1 MKYLEYDIF
10 SVKNHNYR
18 YQARDH
24 LHVLNIEEKMIT
36 GPTLEIA
43 ITELYCSVEL
53 TTVNDELIVLSTL
66 NIFLSITAFLGMN
79 STLQSCVLDS
89 IEDLKMAIPNNFT
102 KDERQQTAGELF
114 YYSEEL
120 TRKIFGELIFL
131 SVLNIL
137 LSVTTF
143 LGNTLILVA
152 LPKENSLH
160 PPSKLLF
167 RNLAITDLCVGIIAE
182 PLLVAYLMSLVKQR
196 WDICYELDYAGLA
209 IGAILCS
216 VSLFTLTA
224 ISVDRLLALWLGL
237 RYRRV
242 ATYIAYIS
250 VIVMW
255 GLSVV
260 AGAAIYSRSLD
271 IVILDWSMFITIS
284 LCVVISSLCYTKVFV
299 VLRRRKVRLE
309 DSAFQGPTE
318 VIKVPLNLARY
329 RKAVYTALWVQV
341 TLVVCYLPFGIATTI
356 PEISLSVYL
365 MTLTLL
371 LLNSSLNP
379 LLYCWKIREVR
390 QAVKDTIRQLF
401 SSSS

>member
-1 MKYLEYDIF
+1 
-10 SVKNHNYR
+10 
-18 YQARDH
+18 
-24 LHVLNIEEKMIT
+24 
-36 GPTLEIA
+36 
-43 ITELYCSVEL
+43 
-53 TTVNDELIVLSTL
+53 
-66 NIFLSITAFLGMN
+66 
-79 STLQSCVLDS
+79 
-89 IEDLKMAIPNNFT
+89 MAIPKNFT
-102 KDERQQTAGELF
+102 EDERQQTVGELF

-182 PLLVAYLMSLVKQR
+182 PLLVAYLISLVKQR

-237 RYRRV
+237 RYRQV
-242 ATYIAYIS
+242 ATLRKAYIS

-255 GLSVV
+255 VLSVV
-260 AGAAIYSRSLD
+260 AGAAIYSLD
-271 IVILDWSMFITIS
+271 TVILDWSMFITIS
-284 LCVVISSLCYTKVFV
+284 LCVVISSLCYTKIFV

-329 RKAVYTALWVQV
+329 RKAVYSALWVQV

>member
-1 MKYLEYDIF
+1 
-10 SVKNHNYR
+10 
-18 YQARDH
+18 
-24 LHVLNIEEKMIT
+24 
-36 GPTLEIA
+36 
-43 ITELYCSVEL
+43 
-53 TTVNDELIVLSTL
+53 
-66 NIFLSITAFLGMN
+66 
-79 STLQSCVLDS
+79 
-89 IEDLKMAIPNNFT
+89 
-102 KDERQQTAGELF
+102 

-131 SVLNIL
+131 SVLNIF

-143 LGNTLILVA
+143 LGNTLILAA
-152 LPKENSLH
+152 LPKETSLY

-182 PLLVAYLMSLVKQR
+182 PLLVAYLMSLLKQR

-260 AGAAIYSRSLD
+260 AGAAIYSLD
-271 IVILDWSMFITIS
+271 TVILDWSMFITIS
-284 LCVVISSLCYTKVFV
+284 LCVVISSLCYTKIFV

-329 RKAVYTALWVQV
+329 RKALIFVSVLNIFLSITAFLGNTLILVALHKRTSLNKPSKLLLRNLAV
-341 TLVVCYLPFGIATTI
+341 TDLCVGIIAE
-356 PEISLSVYL
+356 PLFVAYL
-365 MTLTLL
+365 MSVVTERWDICYYINDASQITGTILCSVSLFTSTAISVDRLL
-371 LLNSSLNP
+371 ALILGLRYRHIVTMRKAHVSVFFM
-379 LLYCWKIREVR
+379 WV
-390 QAVKDTIRQLF
+390 F
-401 SSSS
+401 SAL

>member
-1 MKYLEYDIF
+1 
-10 SVKNHNYR
+10 
-18 YQARDH
+18 
-24 LHVLNIEEKMIT
+24 
-36 GPTLEIA
+36 
-43 ITELYCSVEL
+43 
-53 TTVNDELIVLSTL
+53 
-66 NIFLSITAFLGMN
+66 MN
-79 STLQSCVLDS
+79 STLQSCVWDS
-89 IEDLKMAIPNNFT
+89 IEDLKMVIAKNFT
-102 KDERQQTAGELF
+102 KDERHQTVGELF

-120 TRKIFGELIFL
+120 TRNIFGELIFL

-196 WDICYELDYAGLA
+196 WDICYYLHFAGFV

-224 ISVDRLLALWLGL
+224 ISVDRLLALSLGI
-237 RYRRV
+237 RYIRV
-242 ATYIAYIS
+242 ATLRKAYIS

-255 GLSVV
+255 VISVV
-260 AGAAIYSRSLD
+260 IGGAMYSLD
-271 IVILDWSMFITIS
+271 TVILDWSMFITIS
-284 LCVVISSLCYTKVFV
+284 LCVVISSLCYTKIFV
-299 VLRRRKVRLE
+299 VLRRRKRLRLE
-309 DSAFQGPTE
+309 DSSFQGPTE
-318 VIKVPLNLARY
+318 VIKVPLNIARY
-329 RKAVYTALWVQV
+329 RKAVYSALWVQV

>member
-1 MKYLEYDIF
+1 
-10 SVKNHNYR
+10 
-18 YQARDH
+18 
-24 LHVLNIEEKMIT
+24 
-36 GPTLEIA
+36 
-43 ITELYCSVEL
+43 
-53 TTVNDELIVLSTL
+53 
-66 NIFLSITAFLGMN
+66 MN
-79 STLQSCVLDS
+79 STLQSRVRDS
-89 IEDLKMAIPNNFT
+89 SEDLKMAIPNNFT
-102 KDERQQTAGELF
+102 KDERQKTVGELF

-131 SVLNIL
+131 SVLNIF

-143 LGNTLILVA
+143 LGNTLILAA
-152 LPKENSLH
+152 LPKETSLH

-182 PLLVAYLMSLVKQR
+182 PLLVAYLMSLLKQR
-196 WDICYELDYAGLA
+196 WDICYYLEYTGLA

-237 RYRRV
+237 RYRQV
-242 ATYIAYIS
+242 ATLRKAYIS

-255 GLSVV
+255 VLSVV
-260 AGAAIYSRSLD
+260 AGAAIYSLD
-271 IVILDWSMFITIS
+271 TVILDWSMFITIS
-284 LCVVISSLCYTKVFV
+284 LCIVISSLCYTKIFV
-299 VLRRRKVRLE
+299 VLRRRKIRLE

-329 RKAVYTALWVQV
+329 RKAVYSALWVQV
-341 TLVVCYLPFGIATTI
+341 TLVVCYLPFGITTTI

-379 LLYCWKIREVR
+379 FIYCWKIREVR

>member
-1 MKYLEYDIF
+1 
-10 SVKNHNYR
+10 
-18 YQARDH
+18 
-24 LHVLNIEEKMIT
+24 
-36 GPTLEIA
+36 
-43 ITELYCSVEL
+43 
-53 TTVNDELIVLSTL
+53 
-66 NIFLSITAFLGMN
+66 MN
-79 STLQSCVLDS
+79 STLQFFLRDS
-89 IEDLKMAIPNNFT
+89 IEDLKMAIPKNFT
-102 KDERQQTAGELF
+102 KDERQETEGGLF

-131 SVLNIL
+131 SVLNIF

-143 LGNTLILVA
+143 LGNTLILAA
-152 LPKENSLH
+152 LPKETSLH

-196 WDICYELDYAGLA
+196 WDICYYLDYAGLA

-216 VSLFTLTA
+216 VSLLTLTA
-224 ISVDRLLALWLGL
+224 ISVDRVLALSLGL
-237 RYRRV
+237 RYRQV
-242 ATYIAYIS
+242 ATLKKACIS
-250 VIVMW
+250 VITMW
-255 GLSVV
+255 VISVV
-260 AGAAIYSRSLD
+260 IGAAVYFLLGT
-271 IVILDWSMFITIS
+271 VIFDWSMFILIF
-284 LCVVISSLCYTKVFV
+284 LCIVISSLCYTKIFV
-299 VLRRRKVRLE
+299 ALRRRKIRLE

-329 RKAVYTALWVQV
+329 RKAVYSALCVQV

-356 PEISLSVYL
+356 PEISLSVYV

-379 LLYCWKIREVR
+379 FIYCWKIREVR

>member
-1 MKYLEYDIF
+1 
-10 SVKNHNYR
+10 
-18 YQARDH
+18 
-24 LHVLNIEEKMIT
+24 
-36 GPTLEIA
+36 
-43 ITELYCSVEL
+43 
-53 TTVNDELIVLSTL
+53 
-66 NIFLSITAFLGMN
+66 
-79 STLQSCVLDS
+79 
-89 IEDLKMAIPNNFT
+89 MAIPKNFT
-102 KDERQQTAGELF
+102 EDERQQTVGELF

-242 ATYIAYIS
+242 ATLRKAYIS

-255 GLSVV
+255 VLSVV
-260 AGAAIYSRSLD
+260 AGAAIYSLD
-271 IVILDWSMFITIS
+271 PVILDWSMFITIS
-284 LCVVISSLCYTKVFV
+284 LCVVISSLCYTKVFL
-299 VLRRRKVRLE
+299 VLRRRKIRLE
-309 DSAFQGPTE
+309 DSSFQGPTE

-329 RKAVYTALWVQV
+329 RKAVYSALWVQV

>member
-1 MKYLEYDIF
+1 M
-10 SVKNHNYR
+10 
-18 YQARDH
+18 
-24 LHVLNIEEKMIT
+24 
-36 GPTLEIA
+36 
-43 ITELYCSVEL
+43 
-53 TTVNDELIVLSTL
+53 L
-66 NIFLSITAFLGMN
+66 NIFLSVN
-79 STLQSCVLDS
+79 
-89 IEDLKMAIPNNFT
+89 
-102 KDERQQTAGELF
+102 
-114 YYSEEL
+114 
-120 TRKIFGELIFL
+120 
-131 SVLNIL
+131 
-137 LSVTTF
+137 TF
-143 LGNTLILVA
+143 LGNTLILAA
-152 LPKENSLH
+152 LPKETSLH

-182 PLLVAYLMSLVKQR
+182 PLLVAYLMSLLKQR
-196 WDICYELDYAGLA
+196 WDICYYLEYTGLA

-224 ISVDRLLALWLGL
+224 ISGDRLLALSLGI
-237 RYRRV
+237 RYIRV
-242 ATYIAYIS
+242 ATLRKVYIS

-255 GLSVV
+255 VISVV
-260 AGAAIYSRSLD
+260 IGGAMYSLD
-271 IVILDWSMFITIS
+271 TVILDWSMFITIS
-284 LCVVISSLCYTKVFV
+284 LCVVISSLCYTKIFV

-329 RKAVYTALWVQV
+329 RKAVYSALWVQV

-379 LLYCWKIREVR
+379 LLNCWKIREVR

-401 SSSS
+401 SS

>member
-1 MKYLEYDIF
+1 
-10 SVKNHNYR
+10 
-18 YQARDH
+18 
-24 LHVLNIEEKMIT
+24 
-36 GPTLEIA
+36 
-43 ITELYCSVEL
+43 
-53 TTVNDELIVLSTL
+53 
-66 NIFLSITAFLGMN
+66 
-79 STLQSCVLDS
+79 
-89 IEDLKMAIPNNFT
+89 MAIPKNFT
-102 KDERQQTAGELF
+102 KDERQQTVGELF

-182 PLLVAYLMSLVKQR
+182 PLLVAYLISLVKQR

-242 ATYIAYIS
+242 ATLRKAYIS

-255 GLSVV
+255 VLSVV
-260 AGAAIYSRSLD
+260 AGAAIYSLD
-271 IVILDWSMFITIS
+271 TVILDWSMFITIS
-284 LCVVISSLCYTKVFV
+284 LCVVISSLCYTKIFV
-299 VLRRRKVRLE
+299 VLRRRKIRLE

-329 RKAVYTALWVQV
+329 RKAVYSALWVQV

-379 LLYCWKIREVR
+379 FIYCWKIREVR

>member
-1 MKYLEYDIF
+1 
-10 SVKNHNYR
+10 
-18 YQARDH
+18 
-24 LHVLNIEEKMIT
+24 
-36 GPTLEIA
+36 
-43 ITELYCSVEL
+43 
-53 TTVNDELIVLSTL
+53 
-66 NIFLSITAFLGMN
+66 MN
-79 STLQSCVLDS
+79 STLQSCVWDS
-89 IEDLKMAIPNNFT
+89 IEDLKMVIPKNFT
-102 KDERQQTAGELF
+102 KDERHQTVGELF

-120 TRKIFGELIFL
+120 TRNIFGELIFL

-182 PLLVAYLMSLVKQR
+182 PLLVAYLMSLLKQR
-196 WDICYELDYAGLA
+196 WDICYYLEYAGLA

-242 ATYIAYIS
+242 ATLRKAYIS

-255 GLSVV
+255 VLSVV
-260 AGAAIYSRSLD
+260 AGAAIYSLD
-271 IVILDWSMFITIS
+271 PVILDWSMFITIS

-299 VLRRRKVRLE
+299 VLRRRKIRLE
-309 DSAFQGPTE
+309 DSSFQGPTE
-318 VIKVPLNLARY
+318 VITVPLNLARY
-329 RKAVYTALWVQV
+329 RKAVYSALWVQV

>member
-1 MKYLEYDIF
+1 
-10 SVKNHNYR
+10 
-18 YQARDH
+18 
-24 LHVLNIEEKMIT
+24 
-36 GPTLEIA
+36 
-43 ITELYCSVEL
+43 
-53 TTVNDELIVLSTL
+53 
-66 NIFLSITAFLGMN
+66 MN
-79 STLQSCVLDS
+79 STLQFCVRES
-89 IEDLKMAIPNNFT
+89 IEDLKMAIPKNFT
-102 KDERQQTAGELF
+102 KDERQQTVRELF

-152 LPKENSLH
+152 LPRENSLH

>member
-1 MKYLEYDIF
+1 
-10 SVKNHNYR
+10 
-18 YQARDH
+18 
-24 LHVLNIEEKMIT
+24 
-36 GPTLEIA
+36 
-43 ITELYCSVEL
+43 
-53 TTVNDELIVLSTL
+53 
-66 NIFLSITAFLGMN
+66 MN
-79 STLQSCVLDS
+79 STLQFCFRES
-89 IEDLKMAIPNNFT
+89 IEDLKMAIPKNFT
-102 KDERQQTAGELF
+102 EDERQQTVGELF

-120 TRKIFGELIFL
+120 TRRILGEVIFL
-131 SVLNIL
+131 SVLNIF

-143 LGNTLILVA
+143 LGNTLILAA
-152 LPKENSLH
+152 LPKETSLY

-182 PLLVAYLMSLVKQR
+182 PLLVAYLMSLLKQR

-260 AGAAIYSRSLD
+260 AGAAIYSLD
-271 IVILDWSMFITIS
+271 TVILDWSMFITIS
-284 LCVVISSLCYTKVFV
+284 LCVVISSLCYTKIFV
-299 VLRRRKVRLE
+299 VLRRRKIRLE

-329 RKAVYTALWVQV
+329 RKAVYSALWVQV

-379 LLYCWKIREVR
+379 LIYCWKIREVR

>member
-1 MKYLEYDIF
+1 
-10 SVKNHNYR
+10 
-18 YQARDH
+18 
-24 LHVLNIEEKMIT
+24 
-36 GPTLEIA
+36 
-43 ITELYCSVEL
+43 
-53 TTVNDELIVLSTL
+53 
-66 NIFLSITAFLGMN
+66 MN
-79 STLQSCVLDS
+79 STLQFCVRES
-89 IEDLKMAIPNNFT
+89 IEDLKMAIPKNFT
-102 KDERQQTAGELF
+102 KDERQQTVGELF

-242 ATYIAYIS
+242 ATLRNAYIS

-255 GLSVV
+255 VLSVV
-260 AGAAIYSRSLD
+260 AGATIYSLD
-271 IVILDWSMFITIS
+271 TVILDWSMFITIS
-284 LCVVISSLCYTKVFV
+284 LCVVISSLCYTKIFV

-329 RKAVYTALWVQV
+329 RKAVYSALWVQV

-379 LLYCWKIREVR
+379 FIYCWKIREVR

-401 SSSS
+401 SSLS

>member
-1 MKYLEYDIF
+1 M
-10 SVKNHNYR
+10 
-18 YQARDH
+18 
-24 LHVLNIEEKMIT
+24 
-36 GPTLEIA
+36 
-43 ITELYCSVEL
+43 
-53 TTVNDELIVLSTL
+53 
-66 NIFLSITAFLGMN
+66 
-79 STLQSCVLDS
+79 
-89 IEDLKMAIPNNFT
+89 KMAIPKNFT
-102 KDERQQTAGELF
+102 EDERQQTVGELF

-242 ATYIAYIS
+242 ATLRKAYIS

-255 GLSVV
+255 VLSVV
-260 AGAAIYSRSLD
+260 AGAAIYSLD
-271 IVILDWSMFITIS
+271 TVILDWSMFITIS
-284 LCVVISSLCYTKVFV
+284 LCVVISSLCYTKIFV
-299 VLRRRKVRLE
+299 VLRRRKIRLE

-329 RKAVYTALWVQV
+329 RKAVYSALWVQV

-379 LLYCWKIREVR
+379 FIYCWKIREVR

>member
-1 MKYLEYDIF
+1 
-10 SVKNHNYR
+10 
-18 YQARDH
+18 
-24 LHVLNIEEKMIT
+24 
-36 GPTLEIA
+36 
-43 ITELYCSVEL
+43 
-53 TTVNDELIVLSTL
+53 
-66 NIFLSITAFLGMN
+66 MN
-79 STLQSCVLDS
+79 STLQSCVRDS
-89 IEDLKMAIPNNFT
+89 SEDLKMAIPNNFT
-102 KDERQQTAGELF
+102 KDERQKTVGELF

-131 SVLNIL
+131 SVLNIF

-143 LGNTLILVA
+143 LGNTLILAA
-152 LPKENSLH
+152 LPKETSLY

-196 WDICYELDYAGLA
+196 WDICYELDYPGLA

-271 IVILDWSMFITIS
+271 TVILDWSMFITIS
-284 LCVVISSLCYTKVFV
+284 LCVVISSLCYTKIFV

-309 DSAFQGPTE
+309 DSSFQGPTE

-329 RKAVYTALWVQV
+329 RKAVYSALWVQV

-379 LLYCWKIREVR
+379 FIYCWKIREVR

>member
-1 MKYLEYDIF
+1 
-10 SVKNHNYR
+10 
-18 YQARDH
+18 
-24 LHVLNIEEKMIT
+24 
-36 GPTLEIA
+36 
-43 ITELYCSVEL
+43 
-53 TTVNDELIVLSTL
+53 
-66 NIFLSITAFLGMN
+66 MN
-79 STLQSCVLDS
+79 STLQFCVRVS
-89 IEDLKMAIPNNFT
+89 IEDLKMAIPKNFT
-102 KDERQQTAGELF
+102 KDEHHQTVRELF

-120 TRKIFGELIFL
+120 TRKIFGEIIFL
-131 SVLNIL
+131 SVLNIF

-237 RYRRV
+237 RYRQV
-242 ATYIAYIS
+242 ATLRKAYIS

-255 GLSVV
+255 VLSVV
-260 AGAAIYSRSLD
+260 AGAAIYSLD
-271 IVILDWSMFITIS
+271 PVILDWSMFITIS

-329 RKAVYTALWVQV
+329 RKAVYSALWVQV

-379 LLYCWKIREVR
+379 FIYCWKIREVR

>member
-1 MKYLEYDIF
+1 
-10 SVKNHNYR
+10 
-18 YQARDH
+18 
-24 LHVLNIEEKMIT
+24 
-36 GPTLEIA
+36 
-43 ITELYCSVEL
+43 
-53 TTVNDELIVLSTL
+53 
-66 NIFLSITAFLGMN
+66 MN
-79 STLQSCVLDS
+79 STLQFCVRES
-89 IEDLKMAIPNNFT
+89 IEDLKMAIPKNFT
-102 KDERQQTAGELF
+102 KDERQQTVGKLF

-120 TRKIFGELIFL
+120 TKEIFGELIFL

-167 RNLAITDLCVGIIAE
+167 RNLAITDLCVGIIAQ

-242 ATYIAYIS
+242 VTLRKAYIS

-255 GLSVV
+255 VLSVV
-260 AGAAIYSRSLD
+260 AGAAIYSLD
-271 IVILDWSMFITIS
+271 PVILDWSMFITIS

-329 RKAVYTALWVQV
+329 RKAVYSALWVQV

>member
-1 MKYLEYDIF
+1 
-10 SVKNHNYR
+10 
-18 YQARDH
+18 
-24 LHVLNIEEKMIT
+24 
-36 GPTLEIA
+36 
-43 ITELYCSVEL
+43 
-53 TTVNDELIVLSTL
+53 
-66 NIFLSITAFLGMN
+66 MN
-79 STLQSCVLDS
+79 STLQFFVRDS
-89 IEDLKMAIPNNFT
+89 IEDLKMAIPKNFT
-102 KDERQQTAGELF
+102 KDERQETEGGLF

-131 SVLNIL
+131 SVLNIF

-143 LGNTLILVA
+143 LGNILILAA
-152 LPKENSLH
+152 LPKETSLH

-196 WDICYELDYAGLA
+196 WDICYYLDYAGLA

-224 ISVDRLLALWLGL
+224 ISVDRLLALSLGL

-242 ATYIAYIS
+242 VTLRKAYIS
-250 VIVMW
+250 VIIMW
-255 GLSVV
+255 VISVII
-260 AGAAIYSRSLD
+260 GAAMYSLD
-271 IVILDWSMFITIS
+271 TVILDWSMFITIS
-284 LCVVISSLCYTKVFV
+284 LCVVISSLCYTKIFV
-299 VLRRRKVRLE
+299 ALRRRKIRLE
-309 DSAFQGPTE
+309 DSGFQGPTE
-318 VIKVPLNLARY
+318 FIKVPLNLARY
-329 RKAVYTALWVQV
+329 RKAVYSALCVQV

-379 LLYCWKIREVR
+379 FIYCWKIREVR

>member
-1 MKYLEYDIF
+1 
-10 SVKNHNYR
+10 
-18 YQARDH
+18 
-24 LHVLNIEEKMIT
+24 
-36 GPTLEIA
+36 
-43 ITELYCSVEL
+43 
-53 TTVNDELIVLSTL
+53 
-66 NIFLSITAFLGMN
+66 MN
-79 STLQSCVLDS
+79 STLQSCVRDS
-89 IEDLKMAIPNNFT
+89 NEDLKMSIPKNFT
-102 KDERQQTAGELF
+102 KDERQQTVGELF

-182 PLLVAYLMSLVKQR
+182 PLLVAYLMSLLKQR

-271 IVILDWSMFITIS
+271 TVILDWSMFITIS
-284 LCVVISSLCYTKVFV
+284 LCVVISSLCYTKIFV
-299 VLRRRKVRLE
+299 VLRRGKVRLE

-329 RKAVYTALWVQV
+329 RKAVYSALWVQV